1 MGFNSTQ
8 SYSVV
13 NRFLRARQE
22 ISAKA
27 AWLRY
32 ETGLTRYLIN
42 LQPYSKHP
50 SRGLVAATWKLW
62 LRYLKIRK
70 SNRVSAAVSAP
81 ASPAT
86 RKDGRAARENRATPL
101 AQELLGDEGRDDHA
115 QKINDSR
122 HGVACRA
129 ASNNS
134 KARAGGTGGR
144 GRTAMWRGGGVG
156 RRVIF
161 PVEAALQ
168 RVNRAAPKPCRQPCE

>member
-1 MGFNSTQ
+1 MEIVASVPENQKKQQGVRGGFSPGQ
-8 SYSVV
+8 SG
-13 NRFLRARQE
+13 NPKGRPR
-22 ISAKA
+22 
-27 AWLRY
+27 
-32 ETGLTRYLIN
+32 G
-42 LQPYSKHP
+42 
-50 SRGLVAATWKLW
+50 SR
-62 LRYLKIRK
+62 
-70 SNRVSAAVSAP
+70 
-81 ASPAT
+81 
-86 RKDGRAARENRATPL
+86 NRATPL

-115 QKINDSR
+115 QKINDSCR
-122 HGVACRA
+122 GVACRA